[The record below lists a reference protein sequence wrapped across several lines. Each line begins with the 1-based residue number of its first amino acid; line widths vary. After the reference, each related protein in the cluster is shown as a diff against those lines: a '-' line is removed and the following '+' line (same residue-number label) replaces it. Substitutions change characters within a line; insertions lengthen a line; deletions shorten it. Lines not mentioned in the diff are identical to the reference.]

1 MKEAGGVWAAVLEA
15 PAESPEPSG
24 APSDTP
30 DAEPVPN
37 TVIWVAVG
45 CCLLVGVVWGAR
57 KGRKKT

>member
-24 APSDTP
+24 APTGEP

>member
-24 APSDTP
+24 APTGEP

-45 CCLLVGVVWGAR
+45 CCLLVGVVFAWH
-57 KGRKKT
+57 KGKKK